1 MTKGTTL
8 MAENQQTTEIAYLPP
23 AAPPT
28 NHGHTV
34 AAWFTMI
41 GIMVGALVAA
51 IGVLLPGMAQV
62 SGVWLFWVGMGLV
75 AVALVGGLVLR
86 NMGYGQKQSR

>member
-1 MTKGTTL
+1 

-41 GIMVGALVAA
+41 GIMVGALEAALGVVVAA
-51 IGVLLPGMAQV
+51 VR
-62 SGVWLFWVGMGLV
+62 LFWVGMGVV

-86 NMGYGQKQSR
+86 NMGYGQKKQDAR

>member
-51 IGVLLPGMAQV
+51 IGVVVAA
-62 SGVWLFWVGMGLV
+62 VWLFWVGMGVV
-75 AVALVGGLVLR
+75 AVALIGGLVLR
-86 NMGYGQKQSR
+86 NAGYGQKQATR

>member
-1 MTKGTTL
+1 

-41 GIMVGALVAA
+41 GIMVGALVSA
-51 IGVLLPGMAQV
+51 IGVLLPGMALTQP
-62 SGVWLFWVGMGLV
+62 
-75 AVALVGGLVLR
+75 A
-86 NMGYGQKQSR
+86 

>member
-1 MTKGTTL
+1 
-8 MAENQQTTEIAYLPP
+8 MAENSPKAAEIAYLPP

-41 GIMVGALVAA
+41 GIMVGAVVAGLA
-51 IGVLLPGMAQV
+51 MVASL
-62 SGVWLFWVGMGLV
+62 VWLFWVGMGIV
-75 AVALVGGLVLR
+75 LVGIVGGVVLR
-86 NMGYGQKQSR
+86 NMGYGQPRAGEPARATAH